1 MGGVGLSL
9 VGLFLVVRSFK
20 ISKALTFTI
29 SILLAIA
36 RQNILLKD
44 SSFEIEYRLSQT
56 TTAQC

>member
-29 SILLAIA
+29 S
-36 RQNILLKD
+36 R
-44 SSFEIEYRLSQT
+44 FLSPHR
-56 TTAQC
+56 